1 MWSQHGKL
9 NLGYYYPVLCTIIK
23 TLAANDETIVTKI
36 GLVAACSLRTV
47 YGNLTG
53 GGGGGGV
60 VLRGQHGNLQ
70 LFVKINKRLAR
81 ISAWGLSS
89 QV

>member
-1 MWSQHGKL
+1 M
-9 NLGYYYPVLCTIIK
+9 LC

-36 GLVAACSLRTV
+36 GLVAACSLSTV

-53 GGGGGGV
+53 GEI
-60 VLRGQHGNLQ
+60 VLHGQHGNLQ
-70 LFVKINKRLAR
+70 LFVKINKRPVSKKRLAR